1 MHVPVNQDAPIINH
15 AVAAVMEPMT
25 LVGTV
30 FGVML
35 NKTLPNWAILAM
47 LIALLVTI
55 TYKTAEKGFKVGSDH
70 GCGAALV
77 QRLSLYAV
85 PRLIALAL

>member
-1 MHVPVNQDAPIINH
+1 VNQNTPIINH

-35 NKTLPNWAILAM
+35 NKTLPNWAILAL
-47 LIALLVTI
+47 LIALLATI
-55 TYKTAEKGFKVGSDH
+55 TYKTAVKGFKVRPDRY
-70 GCGAALV
+70 CGAALF

-85 PRLIALAL
+85 P

>member
-1 MHVPVNQDAPIINH
+1 MFCVSYIPESLANPNTPIINH

-35 NKTLPNWAILAM
+35 NKTLPNWAILVL
-47 LIALLVTI
+47 LIALLATI
-55 TYKTAEKGFKVGSDH
+55 TYKTAIKGYKVRPNRYCEPAQPLRS
-70 GCGAALV
+70 
-77 QRLSLYAV
+77 
-85 PRLIALAL
+85 PWN